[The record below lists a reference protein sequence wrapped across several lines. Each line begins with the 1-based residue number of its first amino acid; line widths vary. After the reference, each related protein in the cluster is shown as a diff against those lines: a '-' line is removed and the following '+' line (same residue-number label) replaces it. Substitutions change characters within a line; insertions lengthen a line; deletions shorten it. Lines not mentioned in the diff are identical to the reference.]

1 MIYKNEIGDVLKKV
15 IALMVLG
22 VPIYLAGLGIK
33 WMRDA
38 LFGILVPELHYIWL
52 QFIIGF
58 VLMVLGVSFVGGY
71 ILHIEKKSKR
81 AQQKFRK

>member
-1 MIYKNEIGDVLKKV
+1 MKKV
-15 IALMVLG
+15 IALMVLA

>member
-1 MIYKNEIGDVLKKV
+1 MKKI
-15 IALMVLG
+15 IALMVL
-22 VPIYLAGLGIK
+22 VIPIYFAGLGIK

-52 QFIIGF
+52 QFTIGL
-58 VLMVLGVSFVGGY
+58 VLMLIGVSFVGGY

-81 AQQKFRK
+81 AQEKFMKASNNKKTRR

>member
-1 MIYKNEIGDVLKKV
+1 MKKI
-15 IALMVLG
+15 IALMVL
-22 VPIYLAGLGIK
+22 VIPIYLAGLGIK

-38 LFGILVPELHYIWL
+38 LFGVLVPELHFIWL
-52 QFIIGF
+52 QFVIGF

-81 AQQKFRK
+81 AQQKFLK

>member
-1 MIYKNEIGDVLKKV
+1 MKKI
-15 IALMVLG
+15 IALMVL
-22 VPIYLAGLGIK
+22 VIPIYLAGLGIK

-58 VLMVLGVSFVGGY
+58 VLMVLGISFVGGY

>member
-1 MIYKNEIGDVLKKV
+1 LKKV
-15 IALMVLG
+15 IALMVLV

>member
-1 MIYKNEIGDVLKKV
+1 
-15 IALMVLG
+15 MVL
-22 VPIYLAGLGIK
+22 VIPIYLAGLGIK

-52 QFIIGF
+52 QFIIVF

>member
-1 MIYKNEIGDVLKKV
+1 MKKV
-15 IALMVLG
+15 IALMVLV

>member
-1 MIYKNEIGDVLKKV
+1 MKKV
-15 IALMVLG
+15 IALMVL
-22 VPIYLAGLGIK
+22 VIPIYLAGLGIK
-33 WMRDA
+33 WMRDS